1 MLKKLLIISAAA
13 AFALALFIYLIIPY
27 MFVLSDLMTVINIS
41 LGLLCYLWVVGV
53 AAYLT
58 RLKQDEDEKRE
69 VEKLSV

>member
-1 MLKKLLIISAAA
+1 MLKKLLIVSAAA

-27 MFVLSDLMTVINIS
+27 MFVLSVLMTVVNIS

-58 RLKQDEDEKRE
+58 RLKQDEEDKKEAGKF
-69 VEKLSV
+69 SV